1 MFFGTGTTSSV
12 MQAAGAPGGGLS
24 ACPNVVVELVN
35 TNARTPAAS
44 ASLSRF
50 SVPVMLGRPRAGEPV
65 EHGDHQR
72 VALPARGERFAQPGA
87 LAAGAGE
94 TVVDIHAPGADAE
107 VGQRVA
113 LGGQVLLVGRH
124 ARSRS
129 TEAP

>member
-72 VALPARGERFAQPGA
+72 VALPARGERFAQPGRSQLVPVRPWSTYMRSA
-87 LAAGAGE
+87 LTPRLASA
-94 TVVDIHAPGADAE
+94 
-107 VGQRVA
+107 
-113 LGGQVLLVGRH
+113 
-124 ARSRS
+124 SRWAS
-129 TEAP
+129 G